1 MVQIHPPLPITM
13 IKRDIEAFLTPIIEE
28 TGCELWGIEFGSAK
42 GKGRLLRIYIDAIH
56 GVDINDCTKVSREI
70 DYYFQHE
77 SIFSE
82 FAFFE
87 VSSPGLDRKLF
98 NQKQYKKFVGDVV
111 SLSLFSKVN
120 NLRKLKG
127 TLLEVLDSE
136 ISVKTEGE
144 TLLLELSN
152 IEVCKLDLD
161 DQIEK
166 KRMNKQ
172 ILDVVASVSIEKGV
186 DKTII
191 FQALEEAIASAT
203 KKLVDDEANIDVV
216 IDTTTGEY
224 KTYRKW
230 DIVKEI
236 DESEVFQVLESDLD
250 GYEVDEATASKEIE
264 NIDFGRIS
272 AQAAKQVIIQ
282 KVREAE
288 RSKITKKYEN
298 LVGEVISGQVKRI
311 NRDFLLLEIEEDL
324 NAQIPRDQ
332 IIPGEIF
339 KLNDRVRAVIKE
351 IVSTPRGPQIIL
363 SRTDERLVVQLFTQ
377 EVPEISEGT
386 IEIKAIARDPGY
398 RSKIAV
404 KTYDGRIDPVGA
416 CVGMRGSR
424 VQAVSNEI
432 GNERIDI
439 FIHSDNPA
447 EFVVNCLAPVKIYSI
462 LVDERTSTLILEVE
476 EENQAQI
483 IGKNGQNLR
492 LMTHM
497 IGWSFQV
504 LNKEQFKEYQDSSL
518 IEKYD
523 GLAKRLDLSDKE
535 KEGIVSK
542 ELDSLEKIVDLDSKI
557 LAEIF
562 GNEKRTTELLDK
574 ANELLLQDAFNADFN
589 DPTME
594 EDLVNLN
601 GITNEVLS
609 ALSSNNI
616 KKLEDLAEMSVGELQ
631 DISETIS
638 EKEASALIME
648 ARKPWFE

>member
-1 MVQIHPPLPITM
+1 
-13 IKRDIEAFLTPIIEE
+13 
-28 TGCELWGIEFGSAK
+28 
-42 GKGRLLRIYIDAIH
+42 
-56 GVDINDCTKVSREI
+56 
-70 DYYFQHE
+70 
-77 SIFSE
+77 
-82 FAFFE
+82 
-87 VSSPGLDRKLF
+87 
-98 NQKQYKKFVGDVV
+98 
-111 SLSLFSKVN
+111 
-120 NLRKLKG
+120 
-127 TLLEVLDSE
+127 
-136 ISVKTEGE
+136 
-144 TLLLELSN
+144 
-152 IEVCKLDLD
+152 
-161 DQIEK
+161 
-166 KRMNKQ
+166 MNKQ
-172 ILDVVASVSIEKGV
+172 ILEVVNSVSMEKGV
-186 DKTII
+186 DKGII
-191 FQALEEAIASAT
+191 FEALEEAIASAT
-203 KKLVDDEANIDVV
+203 KKLIEDEADISVEINR
-216 IDTTTGEY
+216 DTGGY
-224 KTYRKW
+224 KTFRNWTIVAEEDLVDQIFEITEK
-230 DIVKEI
+230 DI
-236 DESEVFQVLESDLD
+236 SDHIVEE
-250 GYEVDEATASKEIE
+250 GIATKEIE

-288 RSKITKKYEN
+288 RSKITEKYES
-298 LVGEVISGQVKRI
+298 LVGQVISGQVKRI

-339 KLNDRVRAVIKE
+339 KLNDKIRAVIKE
-351 IVSTPRGPQIIL
+351 IVTTPRGPQIIL
-363 SRTDERLVVQLFTQ
+363 SRTDERLVVELFTQ

-462 LVDERTSTLILEVE
+462 LVDERTSTLVLEVE

-518 IEKYD
+518 VEKYD
-523 GLAKRLDLSDKE
+523 QVANRLELSDKE
-535 KEGIVSK
+535 KEQLIAAEMETLEKVVDASQ
-542 ELDSLEKIVDLDSKI
+542 ENLEKIFKT
-557 LAEIF
+557 A
-562 GNEKRTTELLDK
+562 KRTTEVTEK
-574 ANELLLQDAFNADFN
+574 ANELLLQDAFNEDFN

-594 EDLVNLN
+594 EGLVNLR
-601 GITNEVLS
+601 GITNDVLS
-609 ALSSNNI
+609 ALSQNNI
-616 KKLEDLAEMSVGELQ
+616 KTLEEFAEMSVPELM
-631 DISETIS
+631 DISDKIT

-648 ARKPWFE
+648 ARKPWFN

>member
-1 MVQIHPPLPITM
+1 
-13 IKRDIEAFLTPIIEE
+13 
-28 TGCELWGIEFGSAK
+28 
-42 GKGRLLRIYIDAIH
+42 
-56 GVDINDCTKVSREI
+56 
-70 DYYFQHE
+70 
-77 SIFSE
+77 
-82 FAFFE
+82 
-87 VSSPGLDRKLF
+87 
-98 NQKQYKKFVGDVV
+98 
-111 SLSLFSKVN
+111 
-120 NLRKLKG
+120 
-127 TLLEVLDSE
+127 
-136 ISVKTEGE
+136 
-144 TLLLELSN
+144 
-152 IEVCKLDLD
+152 
-161 DQIEK
+161 
-166 KRMNKQ
+166 MNKQ
-172 ILDVVASVSIEKGV
+172 ILEVVDSVSMEKGV
-186 DKTII
+186 DKGII
-191 FQALEEAIASAT
+191 FEALEEAIASAT
-203 KKLVDDEANIDVV
+203 KKLIEDEADISVEINR
-216 IDTTTGEY
+216 DTGGY
-224 KTYRKW
+224 KTFRNWTIVAEEDLVDQIFEITEK
-230 DIVKEI
+230 DI
-236 DESEVFQVLESDLD
+236 SDHIVEE
-250 GYEVDEATASKEIE
+250 GIATKEIE

-288 RSKITKKYEN
+288 RSKITEKYES
-298 LVGEVISGQVKRI
+298 LVGQVISGQVKRI

-339 KLNDRVRAVIKE
+339 KLNDKIRAVIKE
-351 IVSTPRGPQIIL
+351 IVTTPRGPQIIL
-363 SRTDERLVVQLFTQ
+363 SRTDERLVVELFTQ

-462 LVDERTSTLILEVE
+462 MVDERTSTLVLEVE

-518 IEKYD
+518 IEKYEQV
-523 GLAKRLDLSDKE
+523 ASRLELSDKE
-535 KEGIVSK
+535 KEQLVAAEMETLEKVVDASP
-542 ELDSLEKIVDLDSKI
+542 ENLEKIFKT
-557 LAEIF
+557 A
-562 GNEKRTTELLDK
+562 KRTTEVTEK
-574 ANELLLQDAFNADFN
+574 ANELLLQDAFNEDFN

-594 EDLVNLN
+594 KDLVNLR
-601 GITNEVLS
+601 GITNDVLS
-609 ALSSNNI
+609 ALSQNNI
-616 KKLEDLAEMSVGELQ
+616 KNLEEFAEMSVPELM
-631 DISETIS
+631 DISDKIT

-648 ARKPWFE
+648 ARKPWFN

>member
-1 MVQIHPPLPITM
+1 MCI
-13 IKRDIEAFLTPIIEE
+13 RD
-28 TGCELWGIEFGSAK
+28 S
-42 GKGRLLRIYIDAIH
+42 
-56 GVDINDCTKVSREI
+56 
-70 DYYFQHE
+70 
-77 SIFSE
+77 
-82 FAFFE
+82 
-87 VSSPGLDRKLF
+87 
-98 NQKQYKKFVGDVV
+98 
-111 SLSLFSKVN
+111 
-120 NLRKLKG
+120 
-127 TLLEVLDSE
+127 
-136 ISVKTEGE
+136 
-144 TLLLELSN
+144 
-152 IEVCKLDLD
+152 
-161 DQIEK
+161 
-166 KRMNKQ
+166 
-172 ILDVVASVSIEKGV
+172 
-186 DKTII
+186 
-191 FQALEEAIASAT
+191 
-203 KKLVDDEANIDVV
+203 
-216 IDTTTGEY
+216 
-224 KTYRKW
+224 
-230 DIVKEI
+230 
-236 DESEVFQVLESDLD
+236 
-250 GYEVDEATASKEIE
+250 
-264 NIDFGRIS
+264 
-272 AQAAKQVIIQ
+272 
-282 KVREAE
+282 
-288 RSKITKKYEN
+288 
-298 LVGEVISGQVKRI
+298 
-311 NRDFLLLEIEEDL
+311 
-324 NAQIPRDQ
+324 
-332 IIPGEIF
+332 F

-523 GLAKRLDLSDKE
+523 GLAKRLGLSDKE

-542 ELDSLEKIVDLDSKI
+542 ELDSLEKIVDLDATA

-562 GNEKRTTELLDK
+562 AKEKRTTELLDK

-631 DISETIS
+631 DISDTIS

>member
-1 MVQIHPPLPITM
+1 
-13 IKRDIEAFLTPIIEE
+13 
-28 TGCELWGIEFGSAK
+28 
-42 GKGRLLRIYIDAIH
+42 
-56 GVDINDCTKVSREI
+56 
-70 DYYFQHE
+70 
-77 SIFSE
+77 
-82 FAFFE
+82 
-87 VSSPGLDRKLF
+87 
-98 NQKQYKKFVGDVV
+98 
-111 SLSLFSKVN
+111 
-120 NLRKLKG
+120 
-127 TLLEVLDSE
+127 
-136 ISVKTEGE
+136 
-144 TLLLELSN
+144 
-152 IEVCKLDLD
+152 
-161 DQIEK
+161 
-166 KRMNKQ
+166 MNKQ
-172 ILDVVASVSIEKGV
+172 ILEVVDSVSMEKGV
-186 DKTII
+186 DKEII
-191 FQALEEAIASAT
+191 FEALEEAISSAT
-203 KKLVDDEANIDVV
+203 KKLTEDEANISVE
-216 IDTTTGEY
+216 INRDTGGY
-224 KTYRKW
+224 KTFRNWMIVAEEDLVDQIFEITEK
-230 DIVKEI
+230 DITDHVVEEGI
-236 DESEVFQVLESDLD
+236 
-250 GYEVDEATASKEIE
+250 ATREIE

-288 RSKITKKYEN
+288 RSKITEKYES
-298 LVGEVISGQVKRI
+298 LVGQVISGQVKRI

-339 KLNDRVRAVIKE
+339 KLNEKVRAVIKE
-351 IVSTPRGPQIIL
+351 IITTPRGPQIIL
-363 SRTDERLVVQLFTQ
+363 SRTDERLVVELFTQ

-462 LVDERTSTLILEVE
+462 MVDERTSTLVLEVE

-504 LNKEQFKEYQDSSL
+504 LNKEQLKEYQDSSL

-523 GLAKRLDLSDKE
+523 QVASRLELSDKE
-535 KEGIVSK
+535 KEQLVAAEMETLEK
-542 ELDSLEKIVDLDSKI
+542 VVDSSPENLEKIFKT
-557 LAEIF
+557 A
-562 GNEKRTTELLDK
+562 KRTTEVTEK
-574 ANELLLQDAFNADFN
+574 ANELLLQDAFNEDFN

-594 EDLVNLN
+594 KDLVNLR
-601 GITNEVLS
+601 GITNDVLS
-609 ALSSNNI
+609 ALSQNNI
-616 KKLEDLAEMSVGELQ
+616 KSLEEFAEMSVPELM
-631 DISETIS
+631 DISDKIT

-648 ARKPWFE
+648 ARKPWFN

>member
-1 MVQIHPPLPITM
+1 MD
-13 IKRDIEAFLTPIIEE
+13 K
-28 TGCELWGIEFGSAK
+28 
-42 GKGRLLRIYIDAIH
+42 
-56 GVDINDCTKVSREI
+56 EI
-70 DYYFQHE
+70 
-77 SIFSE
+77 
-82 FAFFE
+82 
-87 VSSPGLDRKLF
+87 
-98 NQKQYKKFVGDVV
+98 
-111 SLSLFSKVN
+111 
-120 NLRKLKG
+120 
-127 TLLEVLDSE
+127 LEVVD
-136 ISVKTEGE
+136 
-144 TLLLELSN
+144 
-152 IEVCKLDLD
+152 
-161 DQIEK
+161 
-166 KRMNKQ
+166 
-172 ILDVVASVSIEKGV
+172 SVSMEKGV
-186 DKTII
+186 DKEII
-191 FQALEEAIASAT
+191 FEALEEAISSAT
-203 KKLVDDEANIDVV
+203 KKLTEEEADISVV
-216 IDTTTGEY
+216 IDRDTGEY
-224 KTYRKW
+224 KTFRNW
-230 DIVKEI
+230 TIVLEEEI
-236 DESEVFQVLESDLD
+236 ESEVFEITEEGVASNETGFNTVED
-250 GYEVDEATASKEIE
+250 GIATREIE

-288 RSKITKKYEN
+288 RSKITKKYES
-298 LVGEVISGQVKRI
+298 LLGQVISGQVKRI

-339 KLNDRVRAVIKE
+339 KLNDKIRAVIKE
-351 IVSTPRGPQIIL
+351 IVTTPRGPQIIL
-363 SRTDERLVVQLFTQ
+363 SRTDERLVVELFTQ

-386 IEIKAIARDPGY
+386 IEIKAISRDPGY

-462 LVDERTSTLILEVE
+462 LVDERTSTLVLEVE

-518 IEKYD
+518 VEKYEQV
-523 GLAKRLDLSDKE
+523 ANRLELSDKE
-535 KEGIVSK
+535 KEQLVAAEMETLEKVVDASQ
-542 ELDSLEKIVDLDSKI
+542 ENLEKIFKT
-557 LAEIF
+557 A
-562 GNEKRTTELLDK
+562 KRTTEVTEK
-574 ANELLLQDAFNADFN
+574 ANELLLQDAFNEDFN

-594 EDLVNLN
+594 EGLVNLR
-601 GITNEVLS
+601 GITNDVLS
-609 ALSSNNI
+609 ALSQNNI
-616 KKLEDLAEMSVGELQ
+616 KNLEEFAEMSVPELM
-631 DISETIS
+631 DISDKIT

-648 ARKPWFE
+648 ARKPWFN

>member
-1 MVQIHPPLPITM
+1 M
-13 IKRDIEAFLTPIIEE
+13 D
-28 TGCELWGIEFGSAK
+28 
-42 GKGRLLRIYIDAIH
+42 
-56 GVDINDCTKVSREI
+56 
-70 DYYFQHE
+70 
-77 SIFSE
+77 
-82 FAFFE
+82 
-87 VSSPGLDRKLF
+87 
-98 NQKQYKKFVGDVV
+98 
-111 SLSLFSKVN
+111 
-120 NLRKLKG
+120 
-127 TLLEVLDSE
+127 
-136 ISVKTEGE
+136 
-144 TLLLELSN
+144 
-152 IEVCKLDLD
+152 
-161 DQIEK
+161 
-166 KRMNKQ
+166 KQ
-172 ILDVVASVSIEKGV
+172 ILEVVDSVSMEKGV
-186 DKTII
+186 DKEII
-191 FQALEEAIASAT
+191 FQALEEAISSAT
-203 KKLVDDEANIDVV
+203 KKLIEDEANINVV
-216 IDTTTGEY
+216 IDRDNGS
-224 KTYRKW
+224 YRTFRNWTIVSEEDLIDRVFEITKE
-230 DIVKEI
+230 DI
-236 DESEVFQVLESDLD
+236 SDHKIEE
-250 GYEVDEATASKEIE
+250 GIATKEIE

-298 LVGEVISGQVKRI
+298 LLGQVISGQVKRI

-351 IVSTPRGPQIIL
+351 IVTTPRGPQIIL
-363 SRTDERLVVQLFTQ
+363 SRTDERLVMELFTQ

-462 LVDERTSTLILEVE
+462 LVDERTSTLVLEVE

-492 LMTHM
+492 LMTQM

-518 IEKYD
+518 IEKYNQVSN
-523 GLAKRLDLSDKE
+523 RLELNDEEKE
-535 KEGIVSK
+535 KLIAA
-542 ELDSLEKIVDLDSKI
+542 ELETLEKVVDANQELLEKIVNDP
-557 LAEIF
+557 
-562 GNEKRTTELLDK
+562 KRAASIVEK
-574 ANELLLQDAFNADFN
+574 ANELLLQDAFNEDFN

-594 EDLVNLN
+594 DDLVNLR
-601 GITNEVLS
+601 GITNDVLS
-609 ALSSNNI
+609 SLSNNNI
-616 KKLEDLAEMSVGELQ
+616 KKLDELAEMSVPELM
-631 DISETIS
+631 DISEKIT
-638 EKEASALIME
+638 ENEASALIME
-648 ARKPWFE
+648 ARKPWFD

>member
-1 MVQIHPPLPITM
+1 M
-13 IKRDIEAFLTPIIEE
+13 D
-28 TGCELWGIEFGSAK
+28 
-42 GKGRLLRIYIDAIH
+42 
-56 GVDINDCTKVSREI
+56 
-70 DYYFQHE
+70 
-77 SIFSE
+77 
-82 FAFFE
+82 
-87 VSSPGLDRKLF
+87 
-98 NQKQYKKFVGDVV
+98 
-111 SLSLFSKVN
+111 
-120 NLRKLKG
+120 
-127 TLLEVLDSE
+127 
-136 ISVKTEGE
+136 
-144 TLLLELSN
+144 
-152 IEVCKLDLD
+152 
-161 DQIEK
+161 
-166 KRMNKQ
+166 KQ
-172 ILDVVASVSIEKGV
+172 ILEVVASVSMEKGV

-203 KKLVDDEANIDVV
+203 KKLVDDEANIEVL
-216 IDTTTGEY
+216 IDRETGEY
-224 KTYRKW
+224 RTFRNW
-230 DIVKEI
+230 DVVNEI
-236 DESEVFQVLESDLD
+236 DESNVFQILERDLD
-250 GYEVDEATASKEIE
+250 GHVVVDGMAKKEIE

-288 RSKITKKYEN
+288 RSKITEKYES

-324 NAQIPRDQ
+324 NAQIPRDE

-351 IVSTPRGPQIIL
+351 IVTTPRGPQIIL
-363 SRTDERLVVQLFTQ
+363 SRTDERLVVQLFSQ

-462 LVDERTSTLILEVE
+462 LVDERTTTLILEVE

-497 IGWSFQV
+497 IGWSFKV
-504 LNKEQFKEYQDSSL
+504 LNKEQFKEHQDSTL
-518 IEKYD
+518 IEKFD
-523 GLAKRLDLSDKE
+523 GLAARLGLSDKE
-535 KEGIVSK
+535 KEGVIAS
-542 ELDSLEKIVDLDSKI
+542 EIDSLEQIIDLDTETISG
-557 LAEIF
+557 IF
-562 GNEKRTTELLDK
+562 GEEKRTKEILDK
-574 ANELLLQDAFNADFN
+574 ANELLLQDAFNADFS

-594 EDLVNLN
+594 DSLVNLN
-601 GITNEVLS
+601 GITNDILSSLS
-609 ALSSNNI
+609 ANKI
-616 KKLEDLAEMSVGELQ
+616 KKLDELAEMSVGELM
-631 DISETIS
+631 DMSDKITET
-638 EKEASALIME
+638 EASALIME

>member
-1 MVQIHPPLPITM
+1 
-13 IKRDIEAFLTPIIEE
+13 
-28 TGCELWGIEFGSAK
+28 
-42 GKGRLLRIYIDAIH
+42 
-56 GVDINDCTKVSREI
+56 
-70 DYYFQHE
+70 
-77 SIFSE
+77 
-82 FAFFE
+82 
-87 VSSPGLDRKLF
+87 
-98 NQKQYKKFVGDVV
+98 
-111 SLSLFSKVN
+111 
-120 NLRKLKG
+120 
-127 TLLEVLDSE
+127 
-136 ISVKTEGE
+136 
-144 TLLLELSN
+144 
-152 IEVCKLDLD
+152 
-161 DQIEK
+161 
-166 KRMNKQ
+166 MNKQ
-172 ILDVVASVSIEKGV
+172 ILEVVDSVSMEKGV
-186 DKTII
+186 DKEII
-191 FQALEEAIASAT
+191 FEALEEAISSAT
-203 KKLVDDEANIDVV
+203 KKLTEDEANISVE
-216 IDTTTGEY
+216 INRDTGGY
-224 KTYRKW
+224 KTFRNWTIVAEQDLVDQIFEITEK
-230 DIVKEI
+230 DI
-236 DESEVFQVLESDLD
+236 SDHVVEE
-250 GYEVDEATASKEIE
+250 GVATREIE

-288 RSKITKKYEN
+288 RSKITEKYES
-298 LVGEVISGQVKRI
+298 LVGQVISGQVKRI

-339 KLNDRVRAVIKE
+339 KLNDKIRAVIKE
-351 IVSTPRGPQIIL
+351 IVTTPRGPQIIL
-363 SRTDERLVVQLFTQ
+363 SRTDERLVVELFTQ

-462 LVDERTSTLILEVE
+462 MVDERTSTLVLEVE

-518 IEKYD
+518 VEKYEQV
-523 GLAKRLDLSDKE
+523 ASRLELSDKE
-535 KEGIVSK
+535 KEQLVAAEIETLEKVV
-542 ELDSLEKIVDLDSKI
+542 DSSPENLEKIFKT
-557 LAEIF
+557 A
-562 GNEKRTTELLDK
+562 KRTTEVTEK
-574 ANELLLQDAFNADFN
+574 ANELLLQDAFNEDFN

-594 EDLVNLN
+594 KDLVNLR
-601 GITNEVLS
+601 GITNDVLS
-609 ALSSNNI
+609 ALSQNNI
-616 KKLEDLAEMSVGELQ
+616 KSLEEFAEMSVPELM
-631 DISETIS
+631 DISDKIT

-648 ARKPWFE
+648 ARKPWFN

>member
-1 MVQIHPPLPITM
+1 
-13 IKRDIEAFLTPIIEE
+13 
-28 TGCELWGIEFGSAK
+28 
-42 GKGRLLRIYIDAIH
+42 
-56 GVDINDCTKVSREI
+56 
-70 DYYFQHE
+70 
-77 SIFSE
+77 
-82 FAFFE
+82 
-87 VSSPGLDRKLF
+87 
-98 NQKQYKKFVGDVV
+98 
-111 SLSLFSKVN
+111 
-120 NLRKLKG
+120 
-127 TLLEVLDSE
+127 
-136 ISVKTEGE
+136 
-144 TLLLELSN
+144 
-152 IEVCKLDLD
+152 
-161 DQIEK
+161 
-166 KRMNKQ
+166 MNKQ
-172 ILDVVASVSIEKGV
+172 ILEVVASVSMEKGV
-186 DKTII
+186 EKDII
-191 FQALEEAIASAT
+191 FQALEEAISSAT
-203 KKLVDDEANIDVV
+203 KKLVDDEAIIDVI
-216 IDTTTGEY
+216 IDRNTGEY
-224 KTYRKW
+224 ETFRKW
-230 DIVKEI
+230 NIVDEI
-236 DESEVFQVLESDLD
+236 DESDVFQILSSELSDHSVEEDL
-250 GYEVDEATASKEIE
+250 ATKKID

-288 RSKITKKYEN
+288 RSKITAKYES

-351 IVSTPRGPQIIL
+351 IVTTPRGPQIIL

-447 EFVVNCLAPVKIYSI
+447 EFVVNCLAPIKIFSI

-504 LNKEQFKEYQDSSL
+504 LNKEQFKEYQDSTL
-518 IEKYD
+518 VEKYD
-523 GLAKRLDLSDKE
+523 NLASRLGLSDKE
-535 KEGIVSK
+535 KELLVSS
-542 ELDSLEKIVDLDSKI
+542 EIDSLEKLVDSSAEKTK
-557 LAEIF
+557 EIF
-562 GNEKRTTELLDK
+562 TTDKRLTEVMDK

-594 EDLVNLN
+594 DDLVNLN
-601 GITNEVLS
+601 GITNDILS
-609 ALSSNNI
+609 ALSANNI
-616 KKLEDLAEMSVGELQ
+616 KKLDELAEMSVGELM
-631 DISETIS
+631 DISEKVT

-648 ARKPWFE
+648 ARKPWFN

>member
-1 MVQIHPPLPITM
+1 
-13 IKRDIEAFLTPIIEE
+13 
-28 TGCELWGIEFGSAK
+28 
-42 GKGRLLRIYIDAIH
+42 
-56 GVDINDCTKVSREI
+56 
-70 DYYFQHE
+70 
-77 SIFSE
+77 
-82 FAFFE
+82 
-87 VSSPGLDRKLF
+87 
-98 NQKQYKKFVGDVV
+98 
-111 SLSLFSKVN
+111 
-120 NLRKLKG
+120 
-127 TLLEVLDSE
+127 
-136 ISVKTEGE
+136 
-144 TLLLELSN
+144 
-152 IEVCKLDLD
+152 
-161 DQIEK
+161 
-166 KRMNKQ
+166 MNKQ
-172 ILDVVASVSIEKGV
+172 ILEVVASVSMEKGV
-186 DKTII
+186 EKDII
-191 FQALEEAIASAT
+191 FQALEEAISSAT
-203 KKLVDDEANIDVV
+203 KKLVDDEAIIDVI
-216 IDTTTGEY
+216 IDRNTGEY
-224 KTYRKW
+224 ETFRKW
-230 DIVKEI
+230 NIVDEI
-236 DESEVFQVLESDLD
+236 DESDVFQILSSELSDHAVEEDL
-250 GYEVDEATASKEIE
+250 ATKKID

-288 RSKITKKYEN
+288 RSKITAKYES

-351 IVSTPRGPQIIL
+351 IVTTPRGPQIIL

-447 EFVVNCLAPVKIYSI
+447 EFVVNCLAPIKIFSI

-504 LNKEQFKEYQDSSL
+504 LNKEQFKEYQDSTL
-518 IEKYD
+518 VEKYD
-523 GLAKRLDLSDKE
+523 ALASRLGLSDKE
-535 KEGIVSK
+535 KELIVSS
-542 ELDSLEKIVDLDSKI
+542 EIDSLEKLVDSSAEKTK
-557 LAEIF
+557 EIF
-562 GNEKRTTELLDK
+562 TTDKRLTEVMDK

-594 EDLVNLN
+594 DDLVNLN
-601 GITNEVLS
+601 GITNDILS
-609 ALSSNNI
+609 ALSANNI
-616 KKLEDLAEMSVGELQ
+616 KKLDELAEMSVGELM
-631 DISETIS
+631 DISEKVT

-648 ARKPWFE
+648 ARKPWFN